1 MADASL
7 IFRLGFVEGTL
18 MPVPSLRRRFGR
30 SLIVSVGLLA
40 LGVTVGFLSAV
51 WEIDNQEAAAS
62 HARLTAGR

>member
-1 MADASL
+1 
-7 IFRLGFVEGTL
+7 
-18 MPVPSLRRRFGR
+18 MPVPSLRRRFVR

-40 LGVTVGFLSAV
+40 LGGTVGFLSAV